1 MCARAHAAARR
12 RPLQTRRRFTSSSRL
27 WLKLNAPLPP
37 YRTSAGVHLFAVR
50 TEPPI
55 LAVVPRQK
63 FWTQN
68 LHGVIGAPA
77 SSIRPCVT
85 LLIIALFARM
95 IYGQKLPF
103 LRSICCTIRCKVCS
117 RCRFL
122 LLFLPRTCT
131 CFSGSTESTF
141 IVSNTTCI
149 LNFKH
154 QAHFVCKREDGH
166 CSYGFPSVLVRFGI
180 LKPKHREKCAS
191 WRHGVCTNG

>member
-1 MCARAHAAARR
+1 VRAGTCSRSAPAAPGSPSLHQQQQAVAEAECATTTVPYLCGRALVRCTYRAADFGR
-12 RPLQTRRRFTSSSRL
+12 RPT
-27 WLKLNAPLPP
+27 A
-37 YRTSAGVHLFAVR
+37 
-50 TEPPI
+50 EI
-55 LAVVPRQK
+55 LDAELA
-63 FWTQN
+63 WS
-68 LHGVIGAPA
+68 HWSA

-131 CFSGSTESTF
+131 CFSGSTESTV
-141 IVSNTTCI
+141 IVSNTTYI

-154 QAHFVCKREDGH
+154 HAHFVCKREDGH